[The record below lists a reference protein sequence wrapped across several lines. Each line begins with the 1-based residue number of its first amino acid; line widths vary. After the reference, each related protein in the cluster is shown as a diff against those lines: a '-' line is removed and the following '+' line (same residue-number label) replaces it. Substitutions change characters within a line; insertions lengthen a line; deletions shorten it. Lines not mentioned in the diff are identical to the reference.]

1 MLIVSPPKKIQEE
14 EEQTTQK
21 TDSVLDFNE
30 LEYDALAEDELE
42 SEELEFTELDYDAL
56 NVNFLEDLLDI
67 ITELDKT
74 DDESEIEQ
82 VATAIDIKG
91 TIVGQDQKTQI
102 TTIVSG
108 QAVTLKREVS
118 SSANLVID
126 GNNSYTVIL
135 EQDGVTNEVKVNGG
149 SSSIIV
155 IKQSE

>member
-1 MLIVSPPKKIQEE
+1 M
-14 EEQTTQK
+14 
-21 TDSVLDFNE
+21 
-30 LEYDALAEDELE
+30 
-42 SEELEFTELDYDAL
+42 LEFTELDYDAL